1 MQDFQFPSST
11 VTAAVLEA
19 MQDLNIAVT
28 RRDHDGTA
36 SQIDGRTVNNRGV
49 TITLRP
55 QKPITPVSCRVGWFG
70 DELFSKALLRRIG
83 IRLGTLPPEA
93 IPENPPSSPAGN
105 PYFSREAV
113 SDYEMMRDYI
123 EAPYPQSPGPLRTGR
138 RARFPA
144 PRAARRSK

>member
-1 MQDFQFPSST
+1 MQDFGFPSST

-28 RRDHDGTA
+28 RRDHDGLA
-36 SQIDGRTVNNRGV
+36 SQIDGRTADNRGV

-55 QKPITPVSCRVGWFG
+55 QKPITRVSCRVGWFG
-70 DELFSKALLRRIG
+70 DELFSKALLRRVG

-93 IPENPPSSPAGN
+93 IPEKPPSSPAGN

-123 EAPYPQSPGPLRTGR
+123 EAPYRNRPDL
-138 RARFPA
+138 
-144 PRAARRSK
+144 